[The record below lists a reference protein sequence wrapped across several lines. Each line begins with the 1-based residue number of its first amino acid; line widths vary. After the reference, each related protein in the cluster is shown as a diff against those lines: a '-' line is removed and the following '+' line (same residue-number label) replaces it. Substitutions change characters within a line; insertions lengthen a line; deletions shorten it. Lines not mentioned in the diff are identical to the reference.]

1 MNFFNQKIELKKL
14 PFDLRDCRE
23 EIGLVKSAV
32 MKCPGIYFL
41 CMYATAENF
50 TGLSFYIVTQ
60 DADIP
65 SEARSYGQTF
75 PTHPDLLFFQYEG
88 NDYGYKVIEY
98 EILKFYVKHDLPF
111 REYGDI
117 HAFALYGMEVCPD
130 YFGTFP
136 VPILTPWGYTT
147 RYKALHPGAFWIETS
162 QCKTTVAVSYVMR
175 DDFSDEVF
183 NLAKLTHFDKENG
196 LDKTMG
202 YFFFAENDICLIVFE
217 LLNCEE
223 NVKKE
228 LIDIPALMNAI
239 FLHHPDY
246 ALHYNLREQWG
257 ENDQLG
263 MVMRLF
269 DPTVEL
275 RSSEDSMIKIT
286 PEAGVDF
293 FVF

>member
-1 MNFFNQKIELKKL
+1 
-14 PFDLRDCRE
+14 
-23 EIGLVKSAV
+23 
-32 MKCPGIYFL
+32 
-41 CMYATAENF
+41 
-50 TGLSFYIVTQ
+50 
-60 DADIP
+60 
-65 SEARSYGQTF
+65 
-75 PTHPDLLFFQYEG
+75 
-88 NDYGYKVIEY
+88 
-98 EILKFYVKHDLPF
+98 
-111 REYGDI
+111 
-117 HAFALYGMEVCPD
+117 
-130 YFGTFP
+130 
-136 VPILTPWGYTT
+136 
-147 RYKALHPGAFWIETS
+147 
-162 QCKTTVAVSYVMR
+162 MR